1 MYGRDNSQKG
11 RAVLHE
17 AANGALIGCQNFRLA
32 KERPCMIKDAK
43 SVTGFGGQLRN
54 VVSPKEIMAESETQE
69 FE

>member
-1 MYGRDNSQKG
+1 MRLGHQPKQKSSPPSSWNEG
-11 RAVLHE
+11 LV
-17 AANGALIGCQNFRLA
+17 GCQKFRLA